1 ACFADL
7 VDRHILPDKTSHMK
21 HGLHA
26 EVLGD
31 AERYNGVGMAV
42 HHGLDVRPATVDF
55 AMDEALKIDLATVGI
70 HRIPIQGELDDILSA
85 HTAWRHIA
93 GKQETVRPSVMT
105 DADMSE
111 TIDNALVEKDMVGCY
126 QILDQLW
133 GWRRTRL

>member
-1 ACFADL
+1 
-7 VDRHILPDKTSHMK
+7 LP
-21 HGLHA
+21 
-26 EVLGD
+26 
-31 AERYNGVGMAV
+31 
-42 HHGLDVRPATVDF
+42 
-55 AMDEALKIDLATVGI
+55 I
-70 HRIPIQGELDDILSA
+70 SA

-133 GWRRTRL
+133 GWRRTRLGCVGDRDGDSLMRIVRRTHERNPWQVCENRSASFYPADQPSMTLMVFASV